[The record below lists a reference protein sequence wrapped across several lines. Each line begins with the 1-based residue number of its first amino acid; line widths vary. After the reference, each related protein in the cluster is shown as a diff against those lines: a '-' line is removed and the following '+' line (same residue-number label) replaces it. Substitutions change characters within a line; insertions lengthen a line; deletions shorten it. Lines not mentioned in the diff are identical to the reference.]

1 MLSLALTACF
11 ALGAGDRGAL
21 PDRVTLDDGTTLE
34 GRVLFE
40 DEQTLVLRVKSRDR
54 EIDRGG
60 ISAVRAASLELPR
73 ALDRIEEL
81 QPGDAAGHLR
91 TAGRLEELN
100 LPLEADLLYWRI
112 LLMDPDNAAANAKLG
127 HRKRGNAWVIPHRG
141 RWYSLQ
147 KLDRPEKKW
156 GDAWEIETTH
166 YRVRTNLS
174 LSQGLDIAVDLERFY
189 RDYYSLLAKEIGL
202 YHVVEPMDAWVHADS
217 VSFPESSG
225 RGAYFAEPDN
235 RLYVDASSGLQPEA
249 LVHEATH
256 QILYNGA
263 VKGSK
268 GFCSDVP
275 AWLDEGLAV
284 YVQAARSGDP
294 GNLVVRP
301 DTLDPRWFSIHA
313 QAEKPYDLSRVLNF
327 DSTDFQ
333 ASSKADLK
341 YAQSYSLVCFL
352 MYGAQGRHRAGFM
365 EFVKGVYRGK
375 TSSTHLKRAIDV
387 RERDLEKAWHAFAEG
402 MAR

>member
-21 PDRVTLDDGTTLE
+21 PDRVTLDDGTTPE

-54 EIDRGG
+54 EIDRSG
-60 ISAVRAASLELPR
+60 ISAVRAASQELPR
-73 ALDRIEEL
+73 ALDR
-81 QPGDAAGHLR
+81 
-91 TAGRLEELN
+91 LE
-100 LPLEADLLYWRI
+100 
-112 LLMDPDNAAANAKLG
+112 
-127 HRKRGNAWVIPHRG
+127 
-141 RWYSLQ
+141 
-147 KLDRPEKKW
+147 
-156 GDAWEIETTH
+156 
-166 YRVRTNLS
+166 
-174 LSQGLDIAVDLERFY
+174 
-189 RDYYSLLAKEIGL
+189 
-202 YHVVEPMDAWVHADS
+202 
-217 VSFPESSG
+217 
-225 RGAYFAEPDN
+225 EPDN

-263 VKGSK
+263 VKGSQ

-284 YVQAARSGDP
+284 TMQAARSGDP
-294 GNLVVRP
+294 GRLVVRS

-327 DSTDFQ
+327 DTTDFQ
-333 ASSKADLK
+333 ASSRADLK

-375 TSSTHLKRAIDV
+375 TSSTHFERAMDV
-387 RERDLEKAWHAFAEG
+387 RERDLEKAWHAFADG